1 MSGGLANHELMKNAI
16 STYSWLALLAV
27 AASANGQGPPP
38 EIPGAV
44 STVTIGLTLT
54 TTVDGTVK
62 KSETTG
68 RPLTGDDA
76 GTDDYNYW
84 TIENKD
90 GKVVERA
97 VEEVTKM
104 SASKYSNKEMLLD
117 LKEAKVI
124 TDIKGWSITK
134 VQATLEEP
142 AVTAVSEVVGVLNG
156 PVRFYLTH
164 KTLAPIPIDNYI
176 GLEGLNAEYSAALA
190 LNSKRVIKYNAL
202 EETTSDV
209 TTHTVGYKGIA
220 FMYLDLTRELMVEG
234 NNVLIEDEI
243 SLSGPAVSGEK
254 LGFYGPQKL
263 QVLVPTATKIGP
275 VFGFAEYSDERI
287 RRRFVSMVEG
297 TVSFGAGVVK
307 NVGVFPDVTV
317 DPSPEPE
324 DVD

>member
-38 EIPGAV
+38 EVPGAV

-84 TIENKD
+84 TIEKN
-90 GKVVERA
+90 GKAVERA
-97 VEEVTKM
+97 EEVVTKM
-104 SASKYSNKEMLLD
+104 AASKFSNKEMLLD

-142 AVTAVSEVVGVLNG
+142 EITAIGGVVKVQNG

-164 KTLAPIPIDNYI
+164 KTLAPIPIDDYI
-176 GLEGLNAEYSAALA
+176 GLEGLNAEFSAALA
-190 LNSKRVIKYNAL
+190 LNTKRVIKYNAL

-234 NNVLIEDEI
+234 NNVLIEDEMT
-243 SLSGPAVSGEK
+243 LSGPAVSGEK

-287 RRRFVSMVEG
+287 QRRFVSMVEG